1 MPDQAPLPDPS
12 ADAAPA
18 AAPPAAPHVSA
29 DAPGHASGPRR
40 QVVRFD
46 DVHKSFGPLVVLS
59 GVTVGFEEGRTAV
72 VMGPSGTGKSVLLKH
87 IVGLLRPD
95 KGSVWFDT
103 ARVDTLSEDGLAPV
117 RRQIGFVF
125 QLSALFDSMTI
136 RDNLAFPLVE
146 HMSLSDDEMT
156 DRAEEALRMVD
167 LAGVGGKRPAE
178 LSGGQQRRVAFA
190 RAIMLR
196 PRVMLYDE
204 PTTGLDPVRADGIC
218 QLILKLQAELG
229 VTGICVTHDLVSAR
243 KIADRVVMLGAGK
256 IIADGPFDRIEHSQD
271 EHVQN
276 FLRGHYEPEEEPRY
290 IKKTPRQRAKA
301 GTRP

>member
-1 MPDQAPLPDPS
+1 MPQYYGMPEPAPATHS
-12 ADAAPA
+12 EPA
-18 AAPPAAPHVSA
+18 AAESA
-29 DAPGHASGPRR
+29 I
-40 QVVRFD
+40 VRFE
-46 DVHKSFGPLVVLS
+46 DVHKAFGKLVVLA
-59 GVTVGFEEGRTAV
+59 GITVGFEAGKTTV

-95 KGSVWFDT
+95 SGSVWFDGE
-103 ARVDTLSEDGLAPV
+103 RIDTLSESQFSRV
-117 RRQIGFVF
+117 RKQIGFVF

-136 RDNLAFPLVE
+136 RENLEFPLVE
-146 HMSLSDDEMT
+146 HTDLSQDE
-156 DRAEEALRMVD
+156 RGRKAEEALEMVD

-218 QLILKLQAELG
+218 QLIHKLQGELG
-229 VTGICVTHDLVSAR
+229 VTGICVTHDLTSAR
-243 KIADRVVMLGAGK
+243 KIADRVVMLGGGK
-256 IIADGPFDRIEHSQD
+256 IIADGAFDHIEQSTD

-276 FLRGHYEPEEEPRY
+276 FLRGHYEPEEEPRML
-290 IKKTPRQRAKA
+290 
-301 GTRP
+301 TRPARSAPAPRNARSRA

>member
-1 MPDQAPLPDPS
+1 MKAVIMAGGEGTRLRPLTSNAPKPMLP
-12 ADAAPA
+12 
-18 AAPPAAPHVSA
+18 
-29 DAPGHASGPRR
+29 
-40 QVVRFD
+40 VVNR
-46 DVHKSFGPLVVLS
+46 PMM
-59 GVTVGFEEGRTAV
+59 E
-72 VMGPSGTGKSVLLKH
+72 H

-95 KGSVWFDT
+95 KGSVWFDN
-103 ARVDTLSEDGLAPV
+103 ARVDTLGEEALAPV

-146 HMSLSDDEMT
+146 HMDLSDDELT
-156 DRAEEALRMVD
+156 ERAEEALRMVD
-167 LAGVGGKRPAE
+167 LVGVGAKRPAE

-229 VTGICVTHDLVSAR
+229 VTGVCVTHDLVSAR
-243 KIADRVVMLGAGK
+243 KIADRVVMLGGGT
-256 IIADGPFDRIEHSQD
+256 IIADGPFEHIEHSDD

-290 IKKTPRQRAKA
+290 IKQARGPRAKA
-301 GTRP
+301 RSQT

>member
-1 MPDQAPLPDPS
+1 MPEDHSESLHE
-12 ADAAPA
+12 
-18 AAPPAAPHVSA
+18 APPAPA
-29 DAPGHASGPRR
+29 DSGHDPGQRTGGHRI
-40 QVVRFD
+40 VRFE
-46 DVHKSFGPLVVLS
+46 DVHKSFGNLVVLS
-59 GVTVGFEEGRTAV
+59 GVSVGFEEGRTAV

-95 KGSVWFDT
+95 KGSVWFDA
-103 ARVDTLSEDGLAPV
+103 ARVDTLNEDGLAPV

-146 HMSLSDDEMT
+146 HMDLSDDEMS

-243 KIADRVVMLGAGK
+243 KIADRVVMLGGGR
-256 IIADGPFDRIEHSQD
+256 IIADGPFEAIEKSDD

-290 IKKTPRQRAKA
+290 MKKQPRARARA
-301 GTRP
+301 APANTGEPS

>member
-1 MPDQAPLPDPS
+1 MPESNEARTPANPEGDR
-12 ADAAPA
+12 AA
-18 AAPPAAPHVSA
+18 S
-29 DAPGHASGPRR
+29 RR
-40 QVVRFD
+40 SIVRFE
-46 DVHKSFGPLVVLS
+46 DVHKSFGSLVVLS
-59 GVTVGFEEGRTAV
+59 GLTVGFREGETTV

-95 KGSVWFDT
+95 RGSVWFDDN
-103 ARVDTLSEDGLAPV
+103 RVDTLDEESLTPI
-117 RRQIGFVF
+117 RKQIGFVF

-136 RDNLAFPLVE
+136 RENLTFPLVE
-146 HMSLSDDEMT
+146 HTDLNDAQLAEKSEESLH
-156 DRAEEALRMVD
+156 LVD
-167 LAGVGGKRPAE
+167 LAGVGSKRPAE

-218 QLILKLQAELG
+218 QLILKLQSELG

-243 KIADRVVMLGAGK
+243 KIADRVVMLGGGK
-256 IIADGPFDRIEHSQD
+256 IIADGTFAEVEQSRD

-276 FLRGHYEPEEEPRY
+276 FLRGHYEPEEEPRHTAARNPM
-290 IKKTPRQRAKA
+290 KSKARPRSSA
-301 GTRP
+301 